1 MIGLLDV
8 NTLVALFD
16 PEHVHHAVA
25 HDWFAEHRVLGWSTC
40 PLSENGL
47 IRVISHPKYPG
58 RRTSVEDAVERL
70 MRFRDSGDHTF
81 WADSLSLCDPDRVRL
96 RHLRGHRQVTDAYL
110 LALAVANGGRLVT
123 FDRAI
128 LAKAVTGASSH
139 NLEILGEA
147 LSDDPEET

>member
-16 PEHVHHAVA
+16 PEHVHHAGA
-25 HDWFAEHRVLGWSTC
+25 HEWLAENRTLGWATC

-70 MRFRDSGDHTF
+70 ARFRDSGTHTF
-81 WADSLSLCDPDRVRL
+81 WADSISFCDSGRLSL
-96 RHLRGHRQVTDAYL
+96 RHVRGHRQVTDVYL
-110 LALAVANGGRLVT
+110 LALAVENGGRLVT
-123 FDRAI
+123 FDRSI
-128 LAKAVTGASSH
+128 LPETVAGASSRH
-139 NLEILGEA
+139 LEILGA
-147 LSDDPEET
+147 PR